1 MMQEG
6 NQKHSQSTLG
16 LYIHVPFCS
25 STCDFCAFYQERP
38 SKKKMESYFTGLQKE
53 WKQANLAQPVDT
65 VFVGGGTPGILQPD
79 QLERLCEFIKGMG
92 LGEKVEWTVELAP
105 NEVTEEKLS
114 VLHKGG
120 VNRISLGV
128 QTFDAELM
136 VALGRKH
143 GPEKV
148 FRAYDMIRETG
159 FKSVNLDLIF
169 GIPHQTIDQWESD
182 MTQAV
187 ELDPDHLST
196 YCLTFEE
203 DTALYYR
210 LAKGELSI
218 DPEKEAAFYERAWE
232 FLPGKGYSQYEVS
245 NFAREGYAC
254 VHNLNTWKM
263 NHWVGL
269 GPSACS
275 QYQGRRWKNPSN
287 LEQWLTGV
295 SNGFSREDYDE
306 FQEISHHTLAEDALL
321 FGLRMNQ
328 GINLAEIAN
337 RFGLSKEY
345 QKQLIHF
352 FKALG
357 KEGLIKQSG
366 EWISCTQEGRI
377 RADAIAAQIPVVEG
391 ISV

>member
-25 STCDFCAFYQERP
+25 STCDFFTFYQERP
-38 SKKKMESYFTGLQKE
+38 SKKKIESYFIGLE
-53 WKQANLAQPVDT
+53 EEMKQANLTQSIET
-65 VFVGGGTPGILQPD
+65 VFIGGGTPGILQPKE
-79 QLERLCEFIKGMG
+79 LERLCEVIRSTE
-92 LGEKVEWTVELAP
+92 LREKVEWTIELAP

-114 VLHKGG
+114 VLHSGG

-128 QTFDAELM
+128 QTFDADLM
-136 VALGRKH
+136 DALGRKH

-148 FRAYDMIRETG
+148 YQAYDIIRNAG

-169 GIPHQTIDQWESD
+169 GIPNQTLTQWESD
-182 MTQAV
+182 MNRAV
-187 ELDPDHLST
+187 ELGPEHLST

-218 DPEKEAAFYERAWE
+218 DPEKEASFYEKAWE
-232 FLPGKGYSQYEVS
+232 FLPVNGYAQYEVS
-245 NFAREGYAC
+245 NFAREGHAC

-263 NHWVGL
+263 NQWVGL

-275 QYQGRRWKNPSN
+275 QYQGKRWKNPSN
-287 LEQWLTGV
+287 LEQWESGV
-295 SNGFSREDYDE
+295 RDGFSQKDYDE
-306 FQEISHHTLAEDALL
+306 YQEISNDTLAEDAIL

-328 GINLAEIAN
+328 GINLSEISN

-345 QKQLIHF
+345 QNQLTQF
-352 FKALG
+352 FEALRNE
-357 KEGLIKQSG
+357 KLIKQAG
-366 EWISCTQEGRI
+366 EWVACTEEGRI
-377 RADAIAAQIPVVEG
+377 RADAIAAEIPVAEEMPA
-391 ISV
+391 

>member
-1 MMQEG
+1 
-6 NQKHSQSTLG
+6 
-16 LYIHVPFCS
+16 
-25 STCDFCAFYQERP
+25 
-38 SKKKMESYFTGLQKE
+38 
-53 WKQANLAQPVDT
+53 
-65 VFVGGGTPGILQPD
+65 
-79 QLERLCEFIKGMG
+79 
-92 LGEKVEWTVELAP
+92 
-105 NEVTEEKLS
+105 
-114 VLHKGG
+114 
-120 VNRISLGV
+120 
-128 QTFDAELM
+128 
-136 VALGRKH
+136 
-143 GPEKV
+143 
-148 FRAYDMIRETG
+148 MIRETG

-306 FQEISHHTLAEDALL
+306 FLEISHHTLAEDALL